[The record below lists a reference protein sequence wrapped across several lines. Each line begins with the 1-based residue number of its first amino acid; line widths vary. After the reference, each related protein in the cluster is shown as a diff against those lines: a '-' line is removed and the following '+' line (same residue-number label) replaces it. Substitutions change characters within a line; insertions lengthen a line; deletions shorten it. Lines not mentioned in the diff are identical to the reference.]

1 MASSSRDSCVLE
13 MGLEDLNDQTPI
25 MMYTS
30 IDRQDQEIS
39 FLDALS
45 TAVSTVATRVTHAG
59 SSLYSTVQAA
69 VTGVTSFLGHNEDEL
84 LPLRYNARFPPP
96 VPPPISESLLS
107 GPEQV
112 RLPVPP
118 VSRTRYE
125 GRWRPWLDQPPRQE
139 YWPQGA
145 NMEDRGLVAPHQQ
158 GISSHRRYHSNSY
171 PWQSTPNY
179 GSYLPIPTSEYSVDR
194 PVGESPVMS
203 QSPFRHRW
211 HMAPGHLPYQFPMPE
226 QPYPS
231 HFYGDDQRSP
241 EAPGHLPYSPCGP
254 SQQCPYSNV
263 HGTTVVPGHLSHSL
277 PTSNVEYPCQGFHG
291 CPGVPGHLLTQAQV
305 RGQQNPYSGPP
316 ESPAMSSPVADD
328 LYASPTNSMARTP
341 SPGMASSVSSRTA
354 RRRRKQKKVA
364 NYDGKTS
371 WEDYHVQ
378 FELVAALN
386 GWDEETK
393 ALELATS
400 LRGTAQS
407 TLADLDPDK
416 RTDYQSLV
424 SALSARFEPEN
435 QADMYLAEIRTRTRL
450 KSETL
455 PELGQVM
462 KRLARYALPSAPS
475 SVRQWLA
482 LT

>member
-1 MASSSRDSCVLE
+1 MSSSSRDSCVLE
-13 MGLEDLNDQTPI
+13 MGLEDLNDQTNI
-25 MMYTS
+25 MKYTS

-59 SSLYSTVQAA
+59 SSIYSTVQAA

-84 LPLRYNARFPPP
+84 LHLRYNARFFPP
-96 VPPPISESLLS
+96 VPPPISESLLY

-112 RLPVPP
+112 RPAVRPI
-118 VSRTRYE
+118 SRTQYE
-125 GRWRPWLDQPPRQE
+125 GHWRPWLHQVPRQE
-139 YWPQGA
+139 HWHQGT

-194 PVGESPVMS
+194 PIGESPVMS
-203 QSPFRHRW
+203 HSGIGGTW
-211 HMAPGHLPYQFPMPE
+211 HQVICHTNSLCLNSLTFLIFMEMTRDPLKPQVICHTHPVALPNSVLIVMP
-226 QPYPS
+226 S
-231 HFYGDDQRSP
+231 
-241 EAPGHLPYSPCGP
+241 
-254 SQQCPYSNV
+254 
-263 HGTTVVPGHLSHSL
+263 HLSHSL
-277 PTSNVEYPCQGFHG
+277 PTSNVGYHYQGFHG

-305 RGQQNPYSGPP
+305 QGQQNPYSGPP

-328 LYASPTNSMARTP
+328 LYASSINSVARTP

-371 WEDYHVQ
+371 WEDYYVQ
-378 FELVAALN
+378 FQLVAALN

-400 LRGTAQS
+400 LWGTA
-407 TLADLDPDK
+407 
-416 RTDYQSLV
+416 
-424 SALSARFEPEN
+424 
-435 QADMYLAEIRTRTRL
+435 
-450 KSETL
+450 
-455 PELGQVM
+455 
-462 KRLARYALPSAPS
+462 
-475 SVRQWLA
+475 
-482 LT
+482 